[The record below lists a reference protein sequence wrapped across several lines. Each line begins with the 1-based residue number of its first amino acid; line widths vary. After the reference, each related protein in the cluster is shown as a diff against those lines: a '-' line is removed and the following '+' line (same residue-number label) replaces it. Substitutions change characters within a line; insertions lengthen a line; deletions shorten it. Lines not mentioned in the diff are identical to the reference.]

1 MSMIVVSGFDAEPE
15 QQAFECLRCGFV
27 QEPTSKPR
35 EASREDRLLGIMK
48 RDR

>member
-1 MSMIVVSGFDAEPE
+1 MSMIVVSGFDAEPA

-27 QEPTSKPR
+27 REPTSKPR
-35 EASREDRLLGIMK
+35 ETSREDRLLGIMK